1 MAAANQ
7 FIDRLAAAITNLEAC
22 VTPWQRP
29 SRQKAVLLYGSRVRQ
44 WTREIQTTLE
54 RQMTWLDQH
63 PDNDRR
69 HDEWVVLLRQYER
82 GCQLLERAEDLMG
95 RRAA

>member
-1 MAAANQ
+1 MTDQINKL
-7 FIDRLAAAITNLEAC
+7 DRAISELSTC

-29 SRQKAVLLYGSRVRQ
+29 SRQKAVLLYGGRVRQ
-44 WTREIQTTLE
+44 WTQEIQATLAK
-54 RQMTWLDQH
+54 QLTWLDQH

-69 HDEWVVLLRQYER
+69 HDEWLSSLRQYER
-82 GCQLLERAEDLMG
+82 ACQLLHQAEELMG